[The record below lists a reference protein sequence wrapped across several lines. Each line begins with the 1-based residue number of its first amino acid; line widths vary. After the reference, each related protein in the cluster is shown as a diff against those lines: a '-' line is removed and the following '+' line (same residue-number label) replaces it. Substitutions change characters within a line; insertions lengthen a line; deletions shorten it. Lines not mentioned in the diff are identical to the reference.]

1 MFFSGKIIKKGE
13 KSFYDVLFIFFFLSK
28 KWFKIRNPG
37 PWSWRCIAKQFCI
50 SCTVKSK
57 ETFAVVKFKPH
68 GNSIRRNC
76 DLKQRNRKS
85 PEDTPIERV
94 SYVTEICR
102 IGEGKRVH
110 QVEYLQDEQLII
122 ALTGRQRQMRLIPI
136 REAIH
141 RIYLFKN
148 ALSISDTIF
157 CSTIGGILPSSRQK

>member
-1 MFFSGKIIKKGE
+1 MVQDPQSRSLVLALYSKAVLHILLRLKILL
-13 KSFYDVLFIFFFLSK
+13 VLLSLS
-28 KWFKIRNPG
+28 RN
-37 PWSWRCIAKQFCI
+37 
-50 SCTVKSK
+50 
-57 ETFAVVKFKPH
+57 

-85 PEDTPIERV
+85 PEETPIERV
-94 SYVTEICR
+94 YYVAEICR

-141 RIYLFKN
+141 RIYLFLKTPYQSVIPYFARLLVVCCQAVGKN
-148 ALSISDTIF
+148 KVEYSVS
-157 CSTIGGILPSSRQK
+157 

>member
-1 MFFSGKIIKKGE
+1 M
-13 KSFYDVLFIFFFLSK
+13 
-28 KWFKIRNPG
+28 
-37 PWSWRCIAKQFCI
+37 
-50 SCTVKSK
+50 
-57 ETFAVVKFKPH
+57 
-68 GNSIRRNC
+68 
-76 DLKQRNRKS
+76 
-85 PEDTPIERV
+85 

-148 ALSISDTIF
+148 ALSISDTVF
-157 CSTIGGILPSSRQK
+157 CSTFGFLVVYCQAIGKNKVEYPVS